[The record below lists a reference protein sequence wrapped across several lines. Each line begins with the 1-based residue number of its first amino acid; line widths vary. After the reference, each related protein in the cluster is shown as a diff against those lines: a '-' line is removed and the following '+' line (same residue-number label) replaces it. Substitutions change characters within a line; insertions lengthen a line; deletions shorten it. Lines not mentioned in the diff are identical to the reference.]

1 MLPGEATKHSSGQ
14 KLGLCDVKIL
24 NFSVLFA
31 PQHNSYWYGYTVR
44 VVVSLKTRANFPLCF
59 VLIEFS
65 PSVSQRWN
73 FILSCRAGQID
84 IGQV

>member
-14 KLGLCDVKIL
+14 KLGLYDVKIL

-31 PQHNSYWYGYTVR
+31 PQHNSYWYGYSVR
-44 VVVSLKTRANFPLCF
+44 VVVSLKTHANFPLCF

-65 PSVSQRWN
+65 PSVS
-73 FILSCRAGQID
+73 
-84 IGQV
+84 